1 VVTCDFPGFL
11 PREISQPVGRD
22 IPGYLPR
29 ENPHLNDRIAHSMLR
44 THDPLGAPSETLQ
57 NGVIYLILTVVL
69 SF

>member
-1 VVTCDFPGFL
+1 MYDFPGFL
-11 PREISQPVGRD
+11 PREISQLVGHD

-29 ENPHLNDRIAHSMLR
+29 ENPQLNDIIAHSMLR
-44 THDPLGAPSETLQ
+44 THDPLGAPSKTLR